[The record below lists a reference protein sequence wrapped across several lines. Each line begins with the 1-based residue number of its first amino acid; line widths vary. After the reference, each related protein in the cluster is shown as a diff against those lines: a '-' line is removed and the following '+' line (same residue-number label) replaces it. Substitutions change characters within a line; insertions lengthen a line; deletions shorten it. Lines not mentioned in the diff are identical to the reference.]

1 MGASCKHVEEAMDPE
16 TIKVIFPNGDT
27 QRYPKPLYLK
37 DLIQFNKK
45 LSSPNIIAL
54 LVNGKVT
61 SINSYISKGIANIKP
76 ISIDSAEGFATY
88 KRTLV
93 QIFAT
98 AVNKLFKNKFVAIIN
113 HSVNNGYLWKKDN
126 EEPFTE
132 EEIKNIKEKMEELIK
147 QDLPIEEIELSNEE
161 ALNYFKSINHS
172 YSASLIETNNEDI
185 VKCSCIDKFVTLYF
199 RPLGASTGVIKEF
212 DVRLASDNKNLL
224 LLFPTNTKSIPDAIN
239 EIETKLTIQSY
250 EKSKEYGKKINLRCI
265 GDWNKIV
272 VSSRDKLKDLIL
284 TMNSHQER
292 EITNIAETICDKVKN
307 GKVKFIGIA
316 GPSASGKTTFSKKLG
331 ILLKS
336 YGVETIVIS
345 MDDYFKN
352 RKDTPKDKK
361 GNYDFE
367 SLEALRIDDFNK
379 DLNKL
384 FNGEKIKKCVFD
396 FVTGTYSYLNDTLQL
411 PPKESKKKGVVLYEG
426 LHGIDERVTPSIPRE
441 EKFYIYIAPL
451 TPINSDEYNYFPDHI
466 LRLYRR
472 CIRDFRTRG
481 NSASKTLNNFFS
493 VSKGE
498 EKYIYPF
505 IDSSDLIWN
514 SALDYEVSVLY
525 PFVYPLLRTVSV
537 NDPNYYLASYLINA
551 MTAFLPVSDEE
562 IEKTALLREFIGGS
576 IFE

>member
-1 MGASCKHVEEAMDPE
+1 MKYRIKFFQKSKLENNSISTNFSCKK
-16 TIKVIFPNGDT
+16 IRGLF
-27 QRYPKPLYLK
+27 
-37 DLIQFNKK
+37 
-45 LSSPNIIAL
+45 
-54 LVNGKVT
+54 
-61 SINSYISKGIANIKP
+61 P
-76 ISIDSAEGFATY
+76 ISFILY
-88 KRTLV
+88 
-93 QIFAT
+93 
-98 AVNKLFKNKFVAIIN
+98 KFVAIIN

-161 ALNYFKSINHS
+161 ALNYFKSINHN

-185 VKCSCIDKFVTLYF
+185 VKCSCIDKFITLYF

-239 EIETKLTIQSY
+239 EIETKLTIESY
-250 EKSKEYGKKINLRCI
+250 EKSKEYAKKINLRCI

-272 VSSRDKLKDLIL
+272 VSSKEKLKDLIL

-361 GNYDFE
+361 GNYDYE

-379 DLNKL
+379 DLNRL
-384 FNGEKIKKCVFD
+384 YNGESINRCVFD
-396 FVTGTYSYLNDTLQL
+396 FVRGTYKYLEDDVLKL
-411 PPKESKKKGVVLYEG
+411 PDKDSGFSGVVLCEG
-426 LHGIDERVTPSIPRE
+426 LHGIDERVTSSIPRE
-441 EKFYIYIAPL
+441 EKFFIYIAPL
-451 TPINSDEYNYFPDHI
+451 TPINSDEYNFFSDYV

-472 CIRDFRTRG
+472 MIRDYRTRG
-481 NSASKTLNNFFS
+481 NNASRTLKSWWN
-493 VSKGE
+493 VAKGE

-514 SALDYEVSVLY
+514 SSLDYEVSVLF
-525 PFVYPLLRTVSV
+525 PFVFPLLKTVDT
-537 NDPNYYLASYLINA
+537 NDPYYYLACYLIDT
-551 MTAFLPVSDEE
+551 MSHFLPISDEL
-562 IEKTALLREFIGGS
+562 IPKTAVLREFIGGS
-576 IFE
+576 SFE